1 VDPVQEKGAP
11 VIQIQLVS
19 SEKEQS
25 RWDENEALHDS
36 QEAGALWAP
45 QAPSAREP
53 PLQERI
59 PLRETLLGG
68 RLARN
73 QDQVFGGRTSNG
85 DVMVRF
91 CVLMECAR
99 AAQETAQGGSNHTKV
114 AARVRS
120 SYVPADRLITLK
132 SWRYGT
138 HFPFSVRLVS
148 RV

>member
-1 VDPVQEKGAP
+1 MLRAERIMLSSGSELESEEWIPCRKKAHP

-73 QDQVFGGRTSNG
+73 QDQVFGGAHEPWRT
-85 DVMVRF
+85 
-91 CVLMECAR
+91 
-99 AAQETAQGGSNHTKV
+99 
-114 AARVRS
+114 
-120 SYVPADRLITLK
+120 
-132 SWRYGT
+132 
-138 HFPFSVRLVS
+138 
-148 RV
+148 